1 MKKILFA
8 MGVMLAATFT
18 LTNCTKELQ
27 NPQDVKTPYT
37 IYANTAATKTANDGL
52 STVWVDGDALTVFAT
67 AAGSTEY
74 GTSSKFTLTDAASGK
89 FETDDLKA
97 DLAATND
104 WYALYPYS
112 SYVTTP
118 ASTDA
123 GYINVGAVSIQQ
135 KGYDNM
141 EHLSG
146 TNCPLYGVAKG
157 VSAQTLPDLTMKHLT
172 SVIKIEVT
180 NNAGAPMT
188 ISTVAFT
195 ANENIVGTYYVNF
208 AGNEVVYTGSGEKYV
223 SATATLTVTDA
234 PELLAGK
241 TATFYIPVKPFT
253 ATAGT
258 DLVLSVNGED
268 KTLTLPKN
276 VSFAAGAIKT
286 LKYSVDKVVEQEV
299 LSISEVIA
307 AEDKAQVLTAGL
319 VVGTYARGVLIQ
331 DETGY
336 LLVYDG
342 AKAPAKVGDMIEVSG
357 AKATYGGLAQIGSPV
372 VTVKSSDNKVTR
384 PAAVVLDGAAMD
396 KQLSATAVSYIEYT
410 GTLAVSGSYYNVT
423 VDGTATAIGSLSYP
437 DSSLGLKDLNGKTI
451 KVTGY
456 FVGVS
461 SNKYVNTMVVAVEE
475 ISTGEEPEPEPGTGE
490 LTHPLTSNLV
500 WTVNGDTKSYSEKVI
515 VNGNDEVPALKLGT
529 SSVVGVA
536 TITIPAGTTKV
547 GYYGVAWKGKS
558 GTITASSVAYP
569 ANNGQFYTQD
579 LKANEGIHDNSP
591 YTLTSSDA
599 DYYEIDVVSILGA
612 AAPSDIPVTLSTV
625 SGATRV
631 VIWGLNY
638 YTASGIGSDQS
649 GSEPEPEPE
658 PEPTPGAPASLIT
671 ATVAEFLAAAEST
684 DTWYK
689 LTGEIVSIAKA
700 DYGNFTIKDET
711 GEVYIYGMTNGW
723 VGSNDKSFSAIGLK
737 VGDIVT
743 LGTLRGSHNGTPQ
756 GGGNTVP
763 AYYIS
768 HVEGET
774 PEVTVEGSGTE
785 ADPYTVADVI
795 ALHNS
800 GAAPTDA
807 VWIEGD
813 IVGYYNSNTSKF
825 CAGTE
830 GAVASNLAIGTSDVN
845 IPVQLPSGDIR
856 KALNLADNPG
866 NLGKTVAICGKIQ
879 AYFSVAGIKSPTDY
893 KLN

>member
-1 MKKILFA
+1 MKKNLFS
-8 MGVMLAATFT
+8 MGVMLAAAFT
-18 LTNCTKELQ
+18 LTNCAKEV
-27 NPQDVKTPYT
+27 QDPNVGEKTPYT
-37 IYANTAATKTANDGL
+37 IYANTAETKTANDGL
-52 STVWVDGDALTVFAT
+52 STVWVEGDALNVFAT

-97 DLAATND
+97 ELAATND

-112 SYVTTP
+112 QYVTTP

-123 GYINVGAVSIQQ
+123 GYITVGAVSIQQ

-157 VSAQTLPDLTMKHLT
+157 VSTQTLPGLTMKHLT

-223 SATATLTVTDA
+223 SATTTLTVTDA
-234 PELLAGK
+234 PKLLAGK

-258 DLVLSVNGED
+258 DLVLYVNGED
-268 KTLTLPKN
+268 KKLTLPKN

-299 LSISEVIA
+299 LSIREVID

-357 AKATYGGLAQIGSPV
+357 AKTTYGGLAQIGSPV

-410 GTLAVSGSYYNVT
+410 GTLAVSSSYYNVT

-500 WTVNGDTKSYSEKVI
+500 WTVGDKTKSYSHKVI
-515 VNGNDEVPALKLGT
+515 INETEYDALKLGT
-529 SSVVGVA
+529 GSAIGSA

-547 GYYGVAWKGKS
+547 GFYGVAWNGKA
-558 GTITASSVAYP
+558 GTVTASADLAGGIFFTQELVSNTG
-569 ANNGQFYTQD
+569 ANN
-579 LKANEGIHDNSP
+579 NSP
-591 YTLTSSDA
+591 YTIATPSDS
-599 DYYEIDVVSILGA
+599 DYYEIDVVSLLGA
-612 AAPSDIPVTLSTV
+612 AAPADITVTISTV
-625 SGATRV
+625 DQAFRAI
-631 VIWGLNY
+631 IWGLNY
-638 YTASGIGSDQS
+638 YTASGIGDPQ
-649 GSEPEPEPE
+649 EEEE
-658 PEPTPGAPASLIT
+658 EPTPPVTDNGEYASNVTFKTVSSAYIDGV
-671 ATVAEFLAAAEST
+671 ATVNGVANVATLKFGTS
-684 DTWYK
+684 K
-689 LTGEIVSIAKA
+689 LYGE
-700 DYGNFTIKDET
+700 
-711 GEVYIYGMTNGW
+711 
-723 VGSNDKSFSAIGLK
+723 
-737 VGDIVT
+737 
-743 LGTLRGSHNGTPQ
+743 GTM
-756 GGGNTVP
+756 TVP
-763 AYYIS
+763 AGTSKVTYYAVGWKS
-768 HVEGET
+768 T
-774 PEVTVEGSGTE
+774 PAKLEFSINGVVIGTQEVAANDGATSNS
-785 ADPYTVADVI
+785 PYTI
-795 ALHNS
+795 
-800 GAAPTDA
+800 T
-807 VWIEGD
+807 I
-813 IVGYYNSNTSKF
+813 
-825 CAGTE
+825 
-830 GAVASNLAIGTSDVN
+830 SD
-845 IPVQLPSGDIR
+845 SD
-856 KALNLADNPG
+856 KYTLNLSEPLAAETIITI
-866 NLGKTVAICGKIQ
+866 KTIETGYRAIMFGVQ
-879 AYFSVAGIKSPTDY
+879 A
-893 KLN
+893 N

>member
-1 MKKILFA
+1 
-8 MGVMLAATFT
+8 MGVMLAAAFT
-18 LTNCTKELQ
+18 LTNCAKEV
-27 NPQDVKTPYT
+27 QDPNVGEKTPYT
-37 IYANTAATKTANDGL
+37 IYANTAETKTANDGL
-52 STVWVDGDALTVFAT
+52 STVWVEGDALNVFAT

-97 DLAATND
+97 ELAATND

-112 SYVTTP
+112 QYVTTP

-123 GYINVGAVSIQQ
+123 GYITVGAVSIQQ

-157 VSAQTLPDLTMKHLT
+157 VSTQTLPGLTMKHLT

-223 SATATLTVTDA
+223 SATTTLTVTDA
-234 PELLAGK
+234 PKLLAGK

-258 DLVLSVNGED
+258 DLVLYVNGED
-268 KTLTLPKN
+268 KKLTLPKN

-299 LSISEVIA
+299 LSIKEVID

-357 AKATYGGLAQIGSPV
+357 AKTTYGGLAQIGSPV

-461 SNKYVNTMVVAVEE
+461 NNKYVNTMVVAVEE

-490 LTHPLTSNLV
+490 LTHPLTSNLL
-500 WTVNGDTKSYSEKVI
+500 WTLGEKAYESTVA
-515 VNGNDEVPALKLGT
+515 VNGNEAVAALKLGT
-529 SSVVGVA
+529 GSLVGNA

-547 GYYGVAWKGKS
+547 GFYGVAWNGAK
-558 GTITASSVAYP
+558 GTITASAEL
-569 ANNGQFYTQD
+569 ANGVFYSQD
-579 LKANEGIHDNSP
+579 LTANAGAAGSTSN
-591 YTLTSSDA
+591 YTMTASDS
-599 DYYEIDVVSILGA
+599 DYYEINVVSILGA
-612 AAPSDIPVTLSTV
+612 AAPSDIPVTISTV
-625 SGATRV
+625 AGALRAI
-631 VIWGLNY
+631 IWGLNY
-638 YTASGIGSDQS
+638 YTASGIGDPQ
-649 GSEPEPEPE
+649 EEEE
-658 PEPTPGAPASLIT
+658 EQTPPVTDNGEYAS
-671 ATVAEFLAAAEST
+671 
-684 DTWYK
+684 
-689 LTGEIVSIAKA
+689 
-700 DYGNFTIKDET
+700 N
-711 GEVYIYGMTNGW
+711 
-723 VGSNDKSFSAIGLK
+723 
-737 VGDIVT
+737 VT
-743 LGTLRGSHNGTPQ
+743 LGTVSSAYIDGVATVNGVANVATLKF
-756 GGGNTVP
+756 GTSKLYGEGTMTVP
-763 AYYIS
+763 AGTSKVTYYAVGWKSTPARLEFSIN
-768 HVEGET
+768 GEVIGT
-774 PEVTVEGSGTE
+774 QEVAANDGATSNS
-785 ADPYTVADVI
+785 PYTI
-795 ALHNS
+795 
-800 GAAPTDA
+800 T
-807 VWIEGD
+807 I
-813 IVGYYNSNTSKF
+813 
-825 CAGTE
+825 
-830 GAVASNLAIGTSDVN
+830 SD
-845 IPVQLPSGDIR
+845 SD
-856 KALNLADNPG
+856 KYTLNLSAP
-866 NLGKTVAICGKIQ
+866 LAAETTITIKTIDTGYRAIMFGVQ
-879 AYFSVAGIKSPTDY
+879 A
-893 KLN
+893 N

>member
-37 IYANTAATKTANDGL
+37 IYANTAETKTANDGL
-52 STVWVDGDALTVFAT
+52 STVWVEGDALNVFAT

-97 DLAATND
+97 ELAATND

-112 SYVTTP
+112 QYVTTP

-123 GYINVGAVSIQQ
+123 GYIYFGNKNGLTQEEYNSTS
-135 KGYDNM
+135 
-141 EHLSG
+141 HLSG
-146 TNCPLYGVAKG
+146 STCPLYGVAEAVAG
-157 VSAQTLPDLTMKHLT
+157 TELPAIEMQHLT
-172 SVIKIEVT
+172 SVVKINVT
-180 NNAGAPMT
+180 NGTSSTFAIKDLSFTSSAGD
-188 ISTVAFT
+188 
-195 ANENIVGTYYVNF
+195 IVGHYFVDFTQDVPVLTPRT
-208 AGNEVVYTGSGEKYV
+208 GNV
-223 SATATLTVTDA
+223 SNTASLTVTNPSDLA
-234 PELLAGK
+234 PSQ
-241 TATFYIPVKPFT
+241 TASFYIVVRPFT
-253 ATAGT
+253 APANSTLTIKIG
-258 DLVLSVNGED
+258 SVEKT
-268 KTLTLPKN
+268 KTLAEE
-276 VSFAAGAIKT
+276 VVFAAGKIKGINYT
-286 LKYSVDKVVEQEV
+286 LKEVPVEVPPTKATVEDF
-299 LSISEVIA
+299 LAA
-307 AEDKAQVLTAGL
+307 AEDDTWYELTGTISNLTNTTFGNFDLTDATGKVYVYGL
-319 VVGTYARGVLIQ
+319 TK
-331 DETGY
+331 T
-336 LLVYDG
+336 
-342 AKAPAKVGDMIEVSG
+342 KVASNDRSFASIGLKEGD
-357 AKATYGGLAQIGSPV
+357 V
-372 VTVKSSDNKVTR
+372 VTLIGKRSSHNGTPQVGG
-384 PAAVVLDGAAMD
+384 PAYY
-396 KQLSATAVSYIEYT
+396 VSH
-410 GTLAVSGSYYNVT
+410 
-423 VDGTATAIGSLSYP
+423 
-437 DSSLGLKDLNGKTI
+437 
-451 KVTGY
+451 
-456 FVGVS
+456 
-461 SNKYVNTMVVAVEE
+461 VA
-475 ISTGEEPEPEPGTGE
+475 GEEPEPEPGTGE
-490 LTHPLTSNLV
+490 LTHPLTSNLL
-500 WTVNGDTKSYSEKVI
+500 WTLGVKAYESTVA
-515 VNGNDEVPALKLGT
+515 VNGNEAVAALKLGT
-529 SSVVGVA
+529 GSVVGNA

-547 GYYGVAWKGKS
+547 GFYGVAWNGAK
-558 GTITASSVAYP
+558 GTITASAEL
-569 ANNGQFYTQD
+569 ANGVFYSQD
-579 LKANEGIHDNSP
+579 LTANAGAAGSTSN
-591 YTLTSSDA
+591 YTMTASDS
-599 DYYEIDVVSILGA
+599 DYYEINVVSILGA
-612 AAPSDIPVTLSTV
+612 AAPSDIPVTISTV
-625 SGATRV
+625 EGALRAI
-631 VIWGLNY
+631 IWGLNY
-638 YTASGIGSDQS
+638 YTASGIGADQS
-649 GSEPEPEPE
+649 GSEPEPDPE

-800 GAAPTDA
+800 GAAPADA

-825 CAGTE
+825 CAGTD
-830 GAVASNLAIGTSDVN
+830 GAVASNLALGTSDVN
-845 IPVQLPSGDIR
+845 IPVQLPSGNIR
-856 KALNLADNPG
+856 KALNLLDNPG